1 MSTPNL
7 TSPVEVVRLLTK
19 YDFKCKKRLG
29 QNFLV
34 DQNTL
39 QIIIKSLELN
49 KEDCILEIG
58 TGIGTLA
65 SALSPLVKQIITF
78 EKDEKLAHLL
88 KESLSFSDNIEI
100 IFEDIMNF
108 NLANFFK
115 QKRTIGKK
123 IEKIVGNLPFY
134 ISISLIRQILELNRY
149 LKLAVFLVQKEVG
162 ERLIAQAG
170 SKNYGILSLVTQYY
184 SLPQKVHSVPPTV
197 FYPRPKVSSM
207 IIKLNIYK
215 KPQVQVGNEKLF
227 LDIIKASFQQR
238 RKSLTNSLSNYFKGV
253 IVKTEIEN
261 ILTKISIDK
270 SRRGETLTLEEFAK
284 LSRAMGDKLL

>member
-78 EKDEKLAHLL
+78 EKDKKLAHLL

>member
-7 TSPVEVVRLLTK
+7 TSPIEVVRLLTK

-78 EKDEKLAHLL
+78 EKDKKLAHLL

>member
-78 EKDEKLAHLL
+78 EKDKKLAHLL

-108 NLANFFK
+108 NLAIFFK
-115 QKRTIGKK
+115 HKRTIGKK

-184 SLPQKVHSVPPTV
+184 SQPQKVHSVPPTV

-253 IVKTEIEN
+253 IVKKEIEN

>member
-78 EKDEKLAHLL
+78 EKDKKLAHLL

-253 IVKTEIEN
+253 IVKKEIEN

>member
-1 MSTPNL
+1 MSDPKL

-39 QIIIKSLELN
+39 QIVIKSLELN

-65 SALSPLVKQIITF
+65 SALSPLVKQIITV
-78 EKDEKLAHLL
+78 EKDKKLTHLL

-108 NLANFFK
+108 NLANFFE
-115 QKRTIGKK
+115 QRRAIGKK

-184 SLPQKVHSVPPTV
+184 SQPQKVHSVPPTV

-215 KPQVQVGNEKLF
+215 KPQVQVGSEKLF

-253 IVKTEIEN
+253 IVKTEVEN
-261 ILTKISIDK
+261 ILTKTGIDK
-270 SRRGETLTLEEFAK
+270 NRRGETLTLEEFAK